1 MQEEIKW
8 VTQDSLGK
16 PVSET
21 ENKLKI
27 RKQNNIQT
35 WQIEEFRPET
45 GGHVFKEVS
54 LSTEQLVE
62 VGG

>member
-1 MQEEIKW
+1 M
-8 VTQDSLGK
+8 
-16 PVSET
+16 SET